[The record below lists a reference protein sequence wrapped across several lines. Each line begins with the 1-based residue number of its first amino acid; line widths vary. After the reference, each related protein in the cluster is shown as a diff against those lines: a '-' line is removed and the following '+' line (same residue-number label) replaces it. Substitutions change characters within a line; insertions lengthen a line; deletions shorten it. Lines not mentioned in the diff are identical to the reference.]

1 MYMLL
6 VSDVV
11 RKLIDVHLGEWHA
24 EYAANGEIVSPGLQN
39 ANIQQSAVTSF
50 FGGRMCKC
58 ANIYCVRSNLPP
70 EEFFKLFTRSFCLC
84 IFFVNDQ
91 GHI

>member
-39 ANIQQSAVTSF
+39 ANIQQSVVTSF
-50 FGGRMCKC
+50 FGG
-58 ANIYCVRSNLPP
+58 
-70 EEFFKLFTRSFCLC
+70 
-84 IFFVNDQ
+84 
-91 GHI
+91 